1 MTTTFWHFKLRAG
14 VDKDTVEVVDT
25 RNNRVAFL
33 LEYAEI
39 DDIEAKRDYGEVII
53 EMRVR
58 GRLGLMR
65 QESDK

>member
-1 MTTTFWHFKLRAG
+1 